1 MGTKTGRNTASKH
14 VRKLSHDARPVGIK
28 NIFFKGKKEEEEFR
42 PDSNDSSLIC
52 AGVSDFGNYKKKRLM

>member
-14 VRKLSHDARPVGIK
+14 VRKLSHDARPLGIK
-28 NIFFKGKKEEEEFR
+28 NIFKKGRKKEEEFR
-42 PDSNDSSLIC
+42 LDSNDSSLIF